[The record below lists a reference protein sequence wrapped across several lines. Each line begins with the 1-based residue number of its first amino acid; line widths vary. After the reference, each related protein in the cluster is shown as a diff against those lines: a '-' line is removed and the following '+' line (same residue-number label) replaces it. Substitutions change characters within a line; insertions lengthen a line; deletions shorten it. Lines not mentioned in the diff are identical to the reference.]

1 MKIGDVAHRSE
12 TPASTL
18 RYYEDIG
25 LIPPPRR
32 ESGQRVFD
40 ESILQRLA
48 FIKVAQQIGFSL
60 SEIDQLLN
68 GATSDH
74 WRDLAQ
80 GKMAEIDAAIHKY
93 KSMREM
99 LLRGMDCACI
109 DFDDCELLKERS
121 A

>member
-1 MKIGDVAHRSE
+1 VAAQSD

-32 ESGQRVFD
+32 ESGQRVID
-40 ESILQRLA
+40 ESILTRLA

-60 SEIDQLLN
+60 SEIDQRLN
-68 GATSDH
+68 GAPSTN

-80 GKMAEIDAAIHKY
+80 GKMAEIDAAIQRYETMKV
-93 KSMREM
+93 
-99 LLRGMDCACI
+99 LLHRGLTCGCI
-109 DFDDCELLKERS
+109 DLESCDLLK
-121 A
+121 